1 MFRKNYLTFLLA
13 VALFMTGCI
22 VALAQTA
29 PVMGRVVMNKADGT
43 TVPVADAVIDVYRT
57 DVKGKL
63 PSGKTNGKGEFSFAG
78 FPIGGQ
84 FVFAVS
90 APSAKA
96 DVFPGV
102 RAGNEKITIT
112 LVEGDGA
119 RLTEEQARGALNNAP
134 ATGQS
139 AELTAEQKKAQADYE
154 KQVADVNAKNAK
166 SKESDELVKK
176 ALGEGSEA
184 YKAKNYDV
192 AVAKFDEGYK
202 ASYDFVG
209 SAPVLLNNKA
219 LALRFRGIDTYN
231 QNRQSTDATARMQSM
246 NKVTKDFADAIDAYS
261 QSLTI
266 LKNAPATDIA
276 DRKNYDAMKMDTLRG
291 AKDLAKNMVVTEK
304 VDNTKTGAIKIL
316 IEEYAAI
323 ETDKNAKAEAQ
334 VVLADVYR
342 IAADPDNAIIEYKK
356 ALETSPDN
364 PDALAG
370 LGLSLF
376 DAGER
381 SGNTQQKQEGLN
393 YMQRFAEVA
402 PNTHKLKES
411 VAGAVEYL
419 KSQKLTPQKTTKKKN

>member
-1 MFRKNYLTFLLA
+1 MFRKNYLTCLLA
-13 VALFMTGCI
+13 VTLFMTGGI
-22 VALAQTA
+22 AALAQTA
-29 PVMGRVVMNKADGT
+29 PVMGRVVMKKADGT
-43 TVPVADAVIDVYRT
+43 TLPVADAVIDVYRI

-63 PSGKTNGKGEFSFAG
+63 PSGKTNSKGEFSFAG
-78 FPIGGQ
+78 FPLGGQ
-84 FVFAVS
+84 FMFAVS
-90 APSAKA
+90 APNAKA
-96 DVFPGV
+96 EIFPGV
-102 RAGNEKITIT
+102 KAGNEKISIT

-119 RLTEEQARGALNNAP
+119 RLTEEQARGALNTAP
-134 ATGQS
+134 TASPSG
-139 AELTAEQKKAQADYE
+139 ELTAEQKKAQAEYE
-154 KQVADVNAKNAK
+154 KQVAEINAKNAK
-166 SKESDELVKK
+166 SKESDELVRK
-176 ALGEGSEA
+176 ALDEGNKA
-184 YKAKNYDV
+184 YTAKNYDI

-219 LALRFRGIDTYN
+219 LSLRFRGVDTYN
-231 QNRQSTDATARMQSM
+231 QSRALTDASARVQSM

-266 LKNAPATDIA
+266 LKNAPATDIT
-276 DRKNYDAMKMDTLRG
+276 DRKIYDAVKMDTLRG
-291 AKDLAKNMVVTEK
+291 AKDLAKNMVATEK
-304 VDNTKTGAIKIL
+304 IDNTKTSAIKTL
-316 IEEYAAI
+316 IEEYAAV
-323 ETDKNAKAEAQ
+323 ETDKTAKAEAQ

-419 KSQKLTPQKTTKKKN
+419 KSQKLTPQKTTRKKN

>member
-1 MFRKNYLTFLLA
+1 MFSKNYLTFILA
-13 VALFMTGCI
+13 VVLFMTGGI
-22 VALAQTA
+22 AALAQTA
-29 PVMGRVVMNKADGT
+29 PVMGRVVMKKADGT
-43 TVPVADAVIDVYRT
+43 TVPVADAVVDVYRM

-63 PSGKTNGKGEFSFAG
+63 PSGKTNSKGEFSFAG
-78 FPIGGQ
+78 FPISGQ
-84 FVFAVS
+84 FMFAVS
-90 APSAKA
+90 APGARA
-96 DVFPGV
+96 GIFPGV
-102 RAGNEKITIT
+102 KAGNEKITIT
-112 LVEGDGA
+112 LVEGDGV
-119 RLTEEQARGALNNAP
+119 RLTEEQARGALNAAP
-134 ATGQS
+134 TSNSSG
-139 AELTAEQKKAQADYE
+139 ELTAEQKKAQAELE
-154 KQVADVNAKNAK
+154 KQVAEVNAKNAK

-176 ALGEGSEA
+176 ALEEGNKA
-184 YKAKNYDV
+184 YTAKNYDV

-219 LALRFRGIDTYN
+219 LSLRFRGVDTYN
-231 QNRQSTDATARMQSM
+231 QNRALTDATARIQSM
-246 NKVTKDFADAIDAYS
+246 NKVTKDFAEAVDAYN

-276 DRKNYDAMKMDTLRG
+276 DRKNYDAVKMDTLRG
-291 AKDLAKNMVVTEK
+291 AKELAKNMVATEK
-304 VDNTKTGAIKIL
+304 VDTTKTSAIKTL
-316 IEEYAAI
+316 IEEYAAV
-323 ETDKNAKAEAQ
+323 ETDKTAKAEAQ

-419 KSQKLTPQKTTKKKN
+419 KSQKLAPQKTTRKKN

>member
-1 MFRKNYLTFLLA
+1 MK
-13 VALFMTGCI
+13 
-22 VALAQTA
+22 
-29 PVMGRVVMNKADGT
+29 
-43 TVPVADAVIDVYRT
+43 
-57 DVKGKL
+57 
-63 PSGKTNGKGEFSFAG
+63 
-78 FPIGGQ
+78 
-84 FVFAVS
+84 
-90 APSAKA
+90 
-96 DVFPGV
+96 
-102 RAGNEKITIT
+102 KITIT

-119 RLTEEQARGALNNAP
+119 RLTEEQARGALNAAP
-134 ATGQS
+134 AANPSG
-139 AELTAEQKKAQADYE
+139 ELTAEQKKAQAEYE
-154 KQVADVNAKNAK
+154 KQVTEINAKNAK
-166 SKESDELVKK
+166 SKESDELVRK
-176 ALGEGSEA
+176 ALDEGNKA
-184 YKAKNYDV
+184 YTAKNYDV

-219 LALRFRGIDTYN
+219 LSLRFRGVDTYN
-231 QNRQSTDATARMQSM
+231 QSRTLTDASARVQSM
-246 NKVTKDFADAIDAYS
+246 NKVTKDFADAVDAYS

-266 LKNAPATDIA
+266 LKNAPATDIV
-276 DRKNYDAMKMDTLRG
+276 DRKNYDAVKMDTLRG
-291 AKDLAKNMVVTEK
+291 AKDLTKNMVATEK
-304 VDNTKTGAIKIL
+304 IDNTKTSAIKTL
-316 IEEYAAI
+316 IEEYAVV
-323 ETDKNAKAEAQ
+323 ETDKAAKAEAQ

-402 PNTHKLKES
+402 PSTHKLKES

-419 KSQKLTPQKTTKKKN
+419 KSQKLTPQKTTRKKN

>member
-13 VALFMTGCI
+13 IALFMTGGI
-22 VALAQTA
+22 AALAQTA
-29 PVMGRVVMNKADGT
+29 PVMGRVVMKKADGT
-43 TVPVADAVIDVYRT
+43 TVPVADAVIDVYRI

-78 FPIGGQ
+78 FPLGGQ
-84 FVFAVS
+84 FMFAVS

-96 DVFPGV
+96 EIFPGV
-102 RAGNEKITIT
+102 KAGNEKITIT

-119 RLTEEQARGALNNAP
+119 RLTEEQARGGLNAAP
-134 ATGQS
+134 AANPSG
-139 AELTAEQKKAQADYE
+139 ELTAEQKKAQADYE
-154 KQVADVNAKNAK
+154 KQVAEINAKNAK
-166 SKESDELVKK
+166 SKESDELVRK
-176 ALGEGSEA
+176 ALDEGNKA
-184 YKAKNYDV
+184 YTAKNYDV

-219 LALRFRGIDTYN
+219 LSLRFRGVDTYN
-231 QNRQSTDATARMQSM
+231 QSRAVTDASARMQSM
-246 NKVTKDFADAIDAYS
+246 SKVTKDFADAVDAYS

-266 LKNAPATDIA
+266 LKNAPATEIV
-276 DRKNYDAMKMDTLRG
+276 DRKNYDAVKMDTLRG
-291 AKDLAKNMVVTEK
+291 AKDLAKNMVATEK
-304 VDNTKTGAIKIL
+304 IDNTKTSAIKTL
-316 IEEYAAI
+316 IEEYAAV
-323 ETDKNAKAEAQ
+323 ETDKAAKAEAQ

-342 IAADPDNAIIEYKK
+342 LAADPDNAITEYKK

-402 PNTHKLKES
+402 PSTHKLKES